1 MHKLFK
7 VLGDENRYKIFT
19 YLVKHGESCVCD
31 LEALLEIKQAN
42 LSKHLGVMKK
52 EDMLSTKNVGK
63 YVHYSI
69 KDEFAND
76 YKLLV
81 SLIDEKEEYFEIDE
95 TVLCNYKGACE

>member
-1 MHKLFK
+1 MHSLFK
-7 VLGDENRYKIFT
+7 VLGDENRYRIFT

-52 EDMLSTKNVGK
+52 NGMLETKQVGK

-69 KDEFAND
+69 DESFMTE
-76 YKLLV
+76 YELLLH
-81 SLIDEKEEYFEIDE
+81 LIDSKEEYIEVDKSK
-95 TVLCNYKGACE
+95 LCRIESDC

>member
-19 YLVKHGESCVCD
+19 YLVKHGDSCVCD
-31 LEALLEIKQAN
+31 LEALLNIKQAN

-52 EDMLSTKNVGK
+52 EGMLSTRQVGK

-69 KDEFAND
+69 DNSFQSD
-76 YKLLV
+76 YELLV
-81 SLIDEKEEYFEIDE
+81 QLIDSKEETIEVDKSL
-95 TVLCNYKGACE
+95 LCNVEGDCK

>member
-31 LEALLEIKQAN
+31 LESLLDIKQAN

-52 EDMLSTKNVGK
+52 EGVLSTKPVGK

-69 KDEFAND
+69 EPTFQVENE
-76 YKLLV
+76 LLIRFV
-81 SLIDEKEEYFEIDE
+81 DMKEENIEIECD
-95 TVLCNYKGACE
+95 C